1 MSHWR
6 TTDSAYD
13 LGRSGSY
20 LTHVLLDSGLQIL
33 VGADRAGGDATFRG
47 YCAFHGAFVAEI
59 RSAFHVD
66 RPEHWSPYYE
76 WSVICSSHRVA
87 ADDVKPECC
96 LRALKERRALS
107 SHSLTSRDSARTTIA
122 LVILLAAIP
131 VFAQSP
137 PASPDRPWRN
147 SDQWRITNDEKR
159 LRQPA
164 FPIEAG
170 KAYSLA
176 QLIDLAEAHN
186 PETRVAWENAIAQ
199 GAALGIARS
208 ELYPTVSAVALSG
221 VDREEVPLGTRF
233 YRHTDTAV
241 QASLDLNY
249 TIFDFGARRGRI
261 DAEGARVLA
270 ANFGFNDVHRR
281 LIFQVQQAY
290 YRLLNASAQDAAARA
305 SLANAE
311 AVQQAAEERLRNG
324 LATLP
329 DVLEA
334 RSATA
339 QSQYDL
345 QAVIGAEESARG
357 DLATALGAPAAT
369 MIPVEP
375 LSELPTPESIGET
388 VERAIGRALDQRPDL
403 QGEVAGVRVAEAQ
416 RKEARAAYYPSL
428 NLRANPTAESL
439 YLQQQTLRMGH
450 TADLTG
456 GVAASLNWT
465 VFDGGAR
472 RSRLVEAEAGIHEAE
487 SQVSAVR
494 DSIEDEVWT
503 AYSNL
508 NTAFRQREA
517 ATALLVSAS
526 QSYAA
531 ALESYN
537 YGVRNLLDVTAAQK
551 VLAQARSADI
561 LARTQ
566 VLVTLADLAFRS
578 GDSIQT
584 NASQSNTRR
593 SRP

>member
-1 MSHWR
+1 MSIDPS
-6 TTDSAYD
+6 T
-13 LGRSGSY
+13 G
-20 LTHVLLDSGLQIL
+20 
-33 VGADRAGGDATFRG
+33 
-47 YCAFHGAFVAEI
+47 
-59 RSAFHVD
+59 
-66 RPEHWSPYYE
+66 SPYYE

-472 RSRLVEAEAGIHEAE
+472 RSRLVEAEAGIREAE